1 MKITTPIM
9 NLDNA
14 RGAYFETGM
23 YNIFN
28 AGGFSNYSP
37 AYVLSNENLR
47 WITGRTQQSAKRVL
61 TATGSGDHPIFYRLN
76 GATDVDTF
84 DISYCA
90 KAIMDI
96 KTAALPILS
105 RDEYIALLA
114 ALHVTKNAQSV
125 PAIQQILPRL
135 PRPSADFI
143 RNMAGCQIFSSG
155 LRPSSYPEHIPTE
168 AEYAKMQAEI
178 PQPFKFIWTD
188 LESLHAR
195 LIGEYDVIN
204 LSNIF
209 EYMSEAQIHSVL
221 ASLRNHVRPGG
232 KIIAQSGSWGVH
244 KKMRAY
250 YNAAQK
256 FKRWAKIYHVK
267 EAPKLSNKEEIILL
281 QRTR

>member
-1 MKITTPIM
+1 M
-9 NLDNA
+9 NLNAA
-14 RGAYFETGM
+14 RGSYLDGGM
-23 YNIFN
+23 YNIFT
-28 AGGFSNYSP
+28 GVGFSNYSP

-47 WITGRTQQSAKRVL
+47 WIAGRTPESAQRVL
-61 TATGSGDHPIFYRLN
+61 TTTGSGDQPMFYRIN
-76 GATDVDTF
+76 GATHVDTF

-90 KAIMDI
+90 KAIMDV
-96 KTAALPILS
+96 KTAALQTLS
-105 RDEYIALLA
+105 RDEYIALLN
-114 ALHVTKNAQSV
+114 ALHTTASAQAT
-125 PAIQQILPRL
+125 PAMQQILPHL

-143 RNMAGCQIFSSG
+143 RRMDGCKIFSNG
-155 LRPSSYPEHIPTE
+155 LRPGSYPQHMPTE
-168 AEYAKMQAEI
+168 DEYAKMRATITE
-178 PQPFKFIWTD
+178 PFKFIWTD

-195 LIGEYDVIN
+195 LLDEYDVIN

-232 KIIAQSGSWGVH
+232 QIIAQSGAWGVH
-244 KKMRAY
+244 RKMRTY

-267 EAPKLSNKEEIILL
+267 EDPKLANKEEIILL